1 MIIAVDF
8 DGTIVEHRYP
18 EVGKEIPFAFE
29 SLKLIQEQGHQLI
42 LWTYRAGK
50 ELDEA
55 VEFCR
60 ENGLEFY
67 AVNKNYPEEIFDES
81 ISRKISAD
89 IYVDDRNLGG
99 LPNWRNIYFQIIGKM
114 YYDHPSFKQKN
125 RRGLNKFLKKYF
137 SK

>member
-29 SLKLIQEQGHQLI
+29 SLKSIQEQGHQLI
-42 LWTYRAGK
+42 LWTYRSGK

-67 AVNKNYPEEIFDES
+67 AVNKNYPEEIFDET

>member
-18 EVGKEIPFAFE
+18 NLGKEIPFAIE
-29 SLKLIQEQGHQLI
+29 SLKLLQEHGHQLI

-55 VEFCR
+55 VGFCKK
-60 ENGLEFY
+60 NGLEFY
-67 AVNKNYPEEIFDES
+67 AVNKNYPEEIYDES

-99 LPNWRNIYFQIIGKM
+99 LPNWRNIYFQIIGEG
-114 YYDHPSFKQKN
+114 YHGHSSFKKRN
-125 RRGLNKFLKKYF
+125 KKGLSKFLTKYF